1 VLVDGLV
8 GKRAVI
14 EYADDYELVLRLD
27 DGRVLRVLVEV
38 DCEFWDGNTC
48 VDEDW
53 DAYLV
58 YEVVKDE

>member
-1 VLVDGLV
+1 MVDGLV
-8 GKRAVI
+8 GKRATIV
-14 EYADDYELVLRLD
+14 EVDDYELVLRLD

-38 DCEFWDGNTC
+38 DCEFWDGDKC